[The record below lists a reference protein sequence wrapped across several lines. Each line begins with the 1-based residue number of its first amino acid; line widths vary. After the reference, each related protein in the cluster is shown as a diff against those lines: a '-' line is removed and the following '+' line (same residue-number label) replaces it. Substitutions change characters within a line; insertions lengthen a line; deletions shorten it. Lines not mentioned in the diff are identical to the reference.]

1 MLVTVVAQFTA
12 KTTNSEKAIKFLP
25 LMSCSINKRKFH
37 MLFECKKRNFLLQEM
52 LEIAG
57 AEDGGGGGAL
67 ALANVDHNFNNLYH
81 LASDSKDSVDFR
93 IDHSFPVHANTND
106 HTSCTINNESNI
118 EENENLLDRFRYAA
132 NQRPLI
138 DKSLENEFYDI
149 TFC

>member
-25 LMSCSINKRKFH
+25 LMSCSINKQKFH

-52 LEIAG
+52 LEIA
-57 AEDGGGGGAL
+57 GGGGAL

-93 IDHSFPVHANTND
+93 IDHSFPIHANTND
-106 HTSCTINNESNI
+106 HTSCTINHESNI

>member
-25 LMSCSINKRKFH
+25 LMSCSINKQKFH

-52 LEIAG
+52 LEI
-57 AEDGGGGGAL
+57 
-67 ALANVDHNFNNLYH
+67 NNLYH

-106 HTSCTINNESNI
+106 HTSCTINHESNI

-138 DKSLENEFYDI
+138 DKSLKNEFYDI

>member
-25 LMSCSINKRKFH
+25 LMSCSINKQKFH

-52 LEIAG
+52 LEI
-57 AEDGGGGGAL
+57 
-67 ALANVDHNFNNLYH
+67 NNLYH

-106 HTSCTINNESNI
+106 HTSCTINHESNI

-132 NQRPLI
+132 NQRPVI

-149 TFC
+149 IFC

>member
-25 LMSCSINKRKFH
+25 LMSCSINKQKFH

-57 AEDGGGGGAL
+57 GGGAL
-67 ALANVDHNFNNLYH
+67 ALANVGHNFNNLYH

-106 HTSCTINNESNI
+106 HTSCTINHESNI

>member
-25 LMSCSINKRKFH
+25 LMSCSINKQKFH

-52 LEIAG
+52 LEI
-57 AEDGGGGGAL
+57 
-67 ALANVDHNFNNLYH
+67 NNLYH

-106 HTSCTINNESNI
+106 HTSCTINHESNI

>member
-1 MLVTVVAQFTA
+1 
-12 KTTNSEKAIKFLP
+12 
-25 LMSCSINKRKFH
+25 MSCSINKQKFH

-52 LEIAG
+52 LEI
-57 AEDGGGGGAL
+57 
-67 ALANVDHNFNNLYH
+67 NNLYH

-106 HTSCTINNESNI
+106 HTSCTINHESNI